1 MAADKPFGG
10 GRYSAAGYQ
19 AFIRSALRKASM
31 RWAVKDDV
39 LVAARR
45 PAQNRDYRSKY
56 EYQCASCGGWWIKR
70 DIQVDHIVPVG
81 NMDDMNAFI
90 SRLFCE
96 ADNLQV
102 LCKGCHGAKTKASG

>member
-19 AFIRSALRKASM
+19 A
-31 RWAVKDDV
+31 
-39 LVAARR
+39 
-45 PAQNRDYRSKY
+45 

-70 DIQVDHIVPVG
+70 DIQVDHILPAG

-102 LCKGCHGAKTKASG
+102 LCKGCHGAKTRASG